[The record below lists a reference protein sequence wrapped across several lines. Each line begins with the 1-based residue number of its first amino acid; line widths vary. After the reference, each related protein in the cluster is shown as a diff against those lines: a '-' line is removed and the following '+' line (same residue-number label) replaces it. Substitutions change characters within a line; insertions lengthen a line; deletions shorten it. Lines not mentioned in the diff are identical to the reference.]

1 MRYGVYVH
9 VPWCRS
15 RCHYCSF
22 NVHVRQDIPW
32 GAYVDAVLRQWED
45 LRPDHAPATLYLGGG
60 TPSLMPPAHLERLVQ
75 AIGADFTEME
85 ANPEDLQT
93 LGDWPI
99 DRLSVGAQ
107 TFQAEQMAFLNRRHP
122 DLSQR
127 LRAVR
132 ERFPTWSLDLI
143 FGLPGQGRADLDRDL
158 DALLE
163 ANPPHVSL
171 YGLTAHPGTAFHTH
185 VERGRF
191 TLDDHQQADMFEHIA
206 ERLHASGRHRYEVS
220 NFARP
225 DHRSPHNE
233 LVWRG
238 NPYLGLGP
246 GAHGLMPDGRRTIGQ
261 PDPQAFIDRPG
272 FSHVER
278 PAPKQAAVDHL
289 LGAMRHV
296 DGVAIDALEK
306 RGFTVNAHRLQGHV
320 SHRTLAIGERI
331 ALTGRGWLFA
341 DRLIAD
347 VATALVPLT

>member
-22 NVHVRQDIPW
+22 NVHVRQDVPW
-32 GAYVDAVLRQWED
+32 GAYVDAVLRQWD
-45 LRPDHAPATLYLGGG
+45 VLRPASAPATLYLGGG
-60 TPSLMPPAHLERLVQ
+60 TPSLMPGPQLARLVQ
-75 AIGADFTEME
+75 AVGADFTEME
-85 ANPEDLQT
+85 ANPEDLDAMS
-93 LGDWPI
+93 GWPV

-107 TFQAEQMAFLNRRHP
+107 TFQNAQMAFLNRRHP
-122 DLSQR
+122 DLPER

-132 ERFPTWSLDLI
+132 ERFSTWSLDLI
-143 FGLPGQGRADLDRDL
+143 FGLPGQGLADLDRDL
-158 DALLE
+158 DALMAAE
-163 ANPPHVSL
+163 PPHVSL
-171 YGLTAHPGTAFHTH
+171 YGLTAHPGTAFHAN

-206 ERLHASGRHRYEVS
+206 ERLHASGRPRYEVS

-225 DHRSPHNE
+225 DHRSPHNQ

-238 NPYLGLGP
+238 HPYIGLGA

-261 PDPQAFIDRPG
+261 PDPEAFIAAPG
-272 FSHVER
+272 FSHVEIPSPR
-278 PAPKQAAVDHL
+278 QTAVDHL

-296 DGVAIDALEK
+296 DGVGVDALEK
-306 RGFTVNAHRLQGHV
+306 RGFTIDPRRLTAHLR
-320 SHRTLAIGERI
+320 HRTLTLGDRI

-347 VATALVPLT
+347 VATALTPLT